1 VAQVLA
7 KLRQVEVKKE
17 QEENSRSCL
26 SQPPSESGAGLVRRG
41 TGPKEDPTLS
51 VSQDAPSPEPSGH
64 TLKLPRRSASQVVI
78 HIRSSDFLHGT
89 VVSAVLSIGRLFDM
103 ANAQARSLLTMRYWS
118 RPGPR
123 IPRVR
128 QTARAVAGLRGR
140 NAALVIGVVRLD
152 RPRRARLAR
161 CRVRAQH

>member
-1 VAQVLA
+1 MAQVLA

-17 QEENSRSCL
+17 QEENSRSYL
-26 SQPPSESGAGLVRRG
+26 SQPPSDAGLVRRG

-103 ANAQARSLLTMRYWS
+103 AT
-118 RPGPR
+118 
-123 IPRVR
+123 
-128 QTARAVAGLRGR
+128 LRRG
-140 NAALVIGVVRLD
+140 AS
-152 RPRRARLAR
+152 
-161 CRVRAQH
+161 

>member
-1 VAQVLA
+1 
-7 KLRQVEVKKE
+7 VKKE

-26 SQPPSESGAGLVRRG
+26 SQPPSESARDWSGAVP

-103 ANAQARSLLTMRYWS
+103 AT
-118 RPGPR
+118 
-123 IPRVR
+123 
-128 QTARAVAGLRGR
+128 LRRG
-140 NAALVIGVVRLD
+140 AS
-152 RPRRARLAR
+152 
-161 CRVRAQH
+161 